1 MSHQF
6 KPGDLALI
14 AGSRTGVSPNIGRAV
29 ELVTKLIPGQS
40 FETPGG
46 HEARNASEY
55 QAWAVHAEGAT
66 AVGEGG
72 RVDVGGIFLI
82 QERFLMPLRGDFVP
96 DQQKAKEAEP
106 CA

>member
-14 AGSRTGVSPNIGRAV
+14 AGSRTGISPNIGRAV
-29 ELVTKLIPGQS
+29 ELVIKLSPGQV
-40 FETPGG
+40 FDTPNGG
-46 HEARNASEY
+46 KATNASGY
-55 QAWAVHAEGAT
+55 VAWAVHSEGAT
-66 AVGEGG
+66 AVGDSG

-82 QERFLMPLRGDFVP
+82 QERFLMPLRGDFEP
-96 DQQKAKEAEP
+96 EQQKAKEAEP

>member
-29 ELVTKLIPGQS
+29 ELVIKLVPGQS
-40 FETPGG
+40 FVAPNGRD
-46 HEARNASEY
+46 AKNASGYE
-55 QAWAVHAEGAT
+55 AWAVHSDGAT
-66 AVGEGG
+66 AVGESG
-72 RVDVGGIFLI
+72 RIDVGGIFLI
-82 QERFLMPLRGDFVP
+82 QERFLMPLRGDFEP
-96 DQQKAKEAEP
+96 EQQNAKEAEP